1 MVNEADVK
9 IYKVGSRHSINLPS
23 ALVTDSSFPFE
34 PNETLKIKIEGKK
47 LVVTKARN

>member
-23 ALVTDSSFPFE
+23 ALVTDSLFPFA
-34 PNETLKIKIEGKK
+34 PNEILKIKIEGKK
-47 LVVTKARN
+47 LIVTKGRN